1 MNSSE
6 YKKLL
11 DDRVKIFSREK
22 ITKNNKDEYT
32 IIVNQPER
40 EIKSQDDLRIKQDNF
55 KIKMDE
61 YMKRLD
67 EIKKIII

>member
-1 MNSSE
+1 MNKIN

-11 DDRVKIFSREK
+11 DDRVKQFPKEI
-22 ITKNNKDEYT
+22 IIKNNKDEYT
-32 IIVNQPER
+32 IITNNNND
-40 EIKSQDDLRIKQDNF
+40 EIKSQDDLRIKQDTF